1 MLILVLASKCFQS
14 EVSNPETGP
23 HEQDSW
29 AACAPQTLTHRN
41 PKNPIDV
48 STAKLS
54 EPPSS
59 ETELAEL
66 RPKFSVITFIS
77 PSFLRTLVKMA

>member
-54 EPPSS
+54 E
-59 ETELAEL
+59 TELAEL
-66 RPKFSVITFIS
+66 RLKFSVITFIS